1 MEIMPNLIVTHQYSI
16 GLIILKNVL
25 FVKNFYRICR
35 KTNFARTVGFAIG
48 IIFYIAIYIP
58 SKTGYTNKAKHTL
71 HLNPVNI
78 RKTGVFMNS
87 GKHKKDI
94 DQEIKIQKQD
104 SDFITE
110 TIRQRP
116 INKKKLLRRTL
127 ITAAMAVVFS
137 LVACL
142 TFLLLEPVIS
152 NWLYPEEEPE
162 PIEFPEET
170 EEILPEDMIADD
182 SEMEPEPEPP
192 AEIVIQDEQ
201 ISKKDRKSVV

>member
-1 MEIMPNLIVTHQYSI
+1 MDS
-16 GLIILKNVL
+16 
-25 FVKNFYRICR
+25 
-35 KTNFARTVGFAIG
+35 FAELAIG

-58 SKTGYTNKAKHTL
+58 RKTGYTNKAKHTL

-87 GKHKKDI
+87 GKQKKDI

-127 ITAAMAVVFS
+127 ITAAMAVVFPWWR
-137 LVACL
+137 V
-142 TFLLLEPVIS
+142 
-152 NWLYPEEEPE
+152 
-162 PIEFPEET
+162 
-170 EEILPEDMIADD
+170 
-182 SEMEPEPEPP
+182 
-192 AEIVIQDEQ
+192 
-201 ISKKDRKSVV
+201 